1 MNLHGCTVRA
11 IESVV
16 GLYESQKD
24 VYAIQDKLGDDLYID
39 VIIDILKKYKYLK
52 SKGLYHAPADVKNF
66 KGSEDELPVVVPSEF
81 EIPCGRAQG
90 PTEILIQLY
99 EEGKKVGY
107 IQKEIYERYYQVI
120 KLGDAYK
127 KCGMWDEIERY
138 WNDKEIKKY
147 IRIYRYLKEQGLY
160 HAPADVDIFDACAD
174 IDNLPSALLDK
185 ETPIEKG
192 AAKETSTKERPINKL
207 LIEKKV
213 ERRELHEAKQM
224 MPRPVKPYEDIVA
237 DPSKSF
243 EIMKKA
249 VAVIAKRVGK
259 ALLITGNGGIGKT
272 YAVQEVLES
281 YGYREYEDYEVIKTK
296 STAFSLYQLMYENR
310 DKICIFDDCD
320 SILRDVEGRSVLKSA
335 LDSTSR
341 DVSWNSQR
349 NNIVNTRNCRN
360 NDEVEET
367 LKQLQQFDP
376 PGIGARSLQECLLLQ
391 IDRLQNELKASEE
404 HSSGHDTIGRKELL
418 ELMRKVI
425 KHHFDEFKKKHWN
438 KIQNAM
444 GLSDIQVETL
454 QNEIRRLNPKPG
466 ASLGEAEGRNIQQ
479 ITPDFIVDTADDG
492 SVSFYLNSGNVPELK
507 VSPSF
512 TEMVNTYKNNREG
525 MSRQA
530 KEALLYAKEKV
541 EKAQGFIEAVKQ
553 RRHTLYITMKA
564 IIDWQRRYFQDGD
577 EADLKPMILKDIA

>member
-1 MNLHGCTVRA
+1 MAQKLIQTQKQEQKLVQRLSQQQMLQVKLLEMPLTELEENINA
-11 IESVV
+11 E
-16 GLYESQKD
+16 LYDNPALETASP
-24 VYAIQDKLGDDLYID
+24 DDMM
-39 VIIDILKKYKYLK
+39 
-52 SKGLYHAPADVKNF
+52 
-66 KGSEDELPVVVPSEF
+66 SEDRDERMEDREETF
-81 EIPCGRAQG
+81 EEQNEREERADALDNALENIGRDDEM
-90 PTEILIQLY
+90 PLSYSY
-99 EEGKKVGY
+99 ENDPNAD
-107 IQKEIYERYYQVI
+107 YEQIVY
-120 KLGDAYK
+120 GDTVSFY
-127 KCGMWDEIERY
+127 
-138 WNDKEIKKY
+138 DK
-147 IRIYRYLKEQGLY
+147 LKEQMGEIDLSPIQQNVMEYLIGSLDDDGLLRKDIETITDELAIY
-160 HAPADVDIFDACAD
+160 HNIDVT
-174 IDNLPSALLDK
+174 
-185 ETPIEKG
+185 E
-192 AAKETSTKERPINKL
+192 
-207 LIEKKV
+207 
-213 ERRELHEAKQM
+213 Q
-224 MPRPVKPYEDIVA
+224 
-237 DPSKSF
+237 
-243 EIMKKA
+243 
-249 VAVIAKRVGK
+249 
-259 ALLITGNGGIGKT
+259 
-272 YAVQEVLES
+272 
-281 YGYREYEDYEVIKTK
+281 
-296 STAFSLYQLMYENR
+296 
-310 DKICIFDDCD
+310 
-320 SILRDVEGRSVLKSA
+320 
-335 LDSTSR
+335 
-341 DVSWNSQR
+341 
-349 NNIVNTRNCRN
+349 
-360 NDEVEET
+360 EVEET

-553 RRHTLYITMKA
+553 RRHTLYIMMKA

-577 EADLKPMILKDIA
+577 EADLKPMILKDIAEKTGLDISTVSRVSNVKYAQTRWGTFPLRHFFSDGYMTEDGEEMSTRKIKVALKELISKEEKSKPLSDDALAAAMKEQGFPIARRTVAKYREQMGIPVARLRRS